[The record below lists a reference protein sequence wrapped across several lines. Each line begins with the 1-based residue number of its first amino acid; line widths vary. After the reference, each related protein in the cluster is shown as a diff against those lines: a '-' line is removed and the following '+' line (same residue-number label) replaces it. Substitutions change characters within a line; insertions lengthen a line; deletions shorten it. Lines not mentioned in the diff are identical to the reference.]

1 MYKKLLVLAALMSAV
16 CFTAVAHETL
26 NTQGSYYVA
35 EAQEFTVTVT
45 GMKGKERIKKSIH
58 VVDDTAAAAKETAK
72 QLFKQ
77 QNPKATDIVVVA
89 CDPKKKA
96 CSFN

>member
-26 NTQGSYYVA
+26 NTQGSYHVA
-35 EAQEFTVTVT
+35 KAQEFMVTVRGT
-45 GMKGKERIKKSIH
+45 VDKKPVEKNIRLT
-58 VVDDTAAAAKETAK
+58 DDTAAAAKESAK

-77 QNPKATDIVVVA
+77 LYPKATDIVVLA
-89 CDPKKKA
+89 CNPKQGV
-96 CSFN
+96 CGFN

>member
-35 EAQEFTVTVT
+35 KAQEFTVTVR
-45 GMKGKERIKKSIH
+45 GMNGKDKVEKSMS
-58 VVDDTAAAAKETAK
+58 VTDDTAAAAKESAK
-72 QLFKQ
+72 QLFKHQ
-77 QNPKATDIVVVA
+77 YPKATDIVVVA
-89 CDPKKKA
+89 CNPKKGV
-96 CSFN
+96 CGFN

>member
-35 EAQEFTVTVT
+35 EAQEFMVTVR
-45 GMKGKERIKKSIH
+45 GMKDKKMVEKNI
-58 VVDDTAAAAKETAK
+58 VVTDDTVAAAKASAK
-72 QLFKQ
+72 QLFKLQ
-77 QNPKATDIVVVA
+77 YPDVTNIVVVA
-89 CDPKKKA
+89 CNPKKGV
-96 CSFN
+96 CGFN